1 MVQENDMESRLGP
14 LDVVLYAAILC
25 VHYPL
30 RIFLA
35 SYRLIKATIV
45 KAAAIP
51 RQILGYVTVSLTI
64 VLESSEKKIIDILN
78 LLASLPSYL
87 LGKLSFSRK
96 SAELNSQTETKQESD
111 LTSYTEI
118 VLSAVKRTS
127 DAIYG
132 FLVACANFWRH
143 IILLPLKLS
152 LIPLKAV
159 KNLTETLLNIPSEPK
174 TEMDR
179 PHQQSVMSHCV
190 DYLFIVLANFQFYLI
205 YAIAIIEKLMTQLS
219 SLFISTPRHL
229 FHALQLLYLR
239 CLQLLA
245 VSVVFVY
252 NTVRYTFF
260 YIVLLVNRA
269 VKKPPRGTLENG
281 TDRETLIEENSKLRE
296 ELIRAKTNNDNQ
308 KCEQQI
314 KDLEGQL
321 NEVQVAFGK
330 EREEYQRE
338 IEKLKQ
344 STHPTEFNTERT
356 KLQGEIQRLQAL
368 IAEVRRESEEE
379 GRLKKKEAVDLDNER
394 NQLQERIQNLQQ
406 QVVSLQKQ
414 NEAMASSYSESR
426 KQMQAEFDKERKDL
440 LREIEILQR
449 NLEEMKEAQSEA
461 QYRYVLLL
469 GENQTIQEHMRALQD
484 SLEKLKMS
492 NAKQEQPE
500 PTTTASFSVT
510 NKTSA
515 NFSYETT
522 SPSDNG
528 GAYFQ
533 NTIDEVI
540 NHLDQLH
547 HSNHERSM
555 LHAEVEKLQALVE
568 DMQKQ
573 NEERDN
579 IDNERKRLQT
589 VQEQVAELQNQNMV
603 MALSYTEARKLM
615 EVKFEGE
622 REELLYQVQR
632 LLSKVEGKEDNP
644 KQEFHLHDNNDANTC
659 INRLDDLCHVCR
671 NIERELVRFT
681 ETCQNLSNLHYQ
693 QNAIGEVEKVLNG
706 FADRLLAEVPA
717 EKPKEDDELR
727 KQMHTL
733 QTQLNEVLQKGKQN
747 FEALEERNRV
757 IDVNMIVVK
766 SQIDRIHDSLYG
778 LKAHLEMRD
787 EKLDRLRACHTRAV
801 RVLKDERSKVTT
813 LLSQIDSMEKS
824 IEDAEDDKLVL
835 QTTRSENEMK
845 INGLERENSELKQ
858 NLRNLQAQIEEIE
871 RERKHEEK
879 LHNAVITE
887 LERGLEHVQKTS
899 EMQLITVDRENSA
912 LQQKL
917 LQLQARTDEI
927 ERERKHDEKLH
938 KAVVTELEREMER
951 LRSENETNVKTLE
964 RENLELKHDVKLH
977 LATITELEREMEHL
991 QTENYHKTQ
1000 KLSEKIKELQT
1011 DKLHERDE
1019 MINRLRMHHERAIK
1033 EFHEEKLE
1041 LTNLRA
1047 QVEAMEKSMESA
1059 HEEKLNYQAALT
1071 ESNLKVGRLAHDNCE
1086 LKQTLNELRMQMED
1100 AERHY
1105 EEMQKHDEK
1114 LHDAVV
1120 VELHREI
1127 EDIETDRDQKV
1138 QKLAEKIQELQT
1150 ERIILLDQ
1158 NMDLQGVV
1166 EFLNKEVEKWKKA
1179 KKPFFSSK

>member
-159 KNLTETLLNIPSEPK
+159 KNLTETLLNIPSEQK

-449 NLEEMKEAQSEA
+449 NLEEMKEAQSE
-461 QYRYVLLL
+461 
-469 GENQTIQEHMRALQD
+469 
-484 SLEKLKMS
+484 
-492 NAKQEQPE
+492 
-500 PTTTASFSVT
+500 
-510 NKTSA
+510 
-515 NFSYETT
+515 
-522 SPSDNG
+522 
-528 GAYFQ
+528 
-533 NTIDEVI
+533 
-540 NHLDQLH
+540 
-547 HSNHERSM
+547 
-555 LHAEVEKLQALVE
+555 
-568 DMQKQ
+568 
-573 NEERDN
+573 
-579 IDNERKRLQT
+579 
-589 VQEQVAELQNQNMV
+589 
-603 MALSYTEARKLM
+603 
-615 EVKFEGE
+615 
-622 REELLYQVQR
+622 
-632 LLSKVEGKEDNP
+632 GKENDHRVD
-644 KQEFHLHDNNDANTC
+644 QSNNVD
-659 INRLDDLCHVCR
+659 
-671 NIERELVRFT
+671 
-681 ETCQNLSNLHYQ
+681 S
-693 QNAIGEVEKVLNG
+693 
-706 FADRLLAEVPA
+706 
-717 EKPKEDDELR
+717 
-727 KQMHTL
+727 
-733 QTQLNEVLQKGKQN
+733 
-747 FEALEERNRV
+747 
-757 IDVNMIVVK
+757 VN
-766 SQIDRIHDSLYG
+766 
-778 LKAHLEMRD
+778 
-787 EKLDRLRACHTRAV
+787 
-801 RVLKDERSKVTT
+801 
-813 LLSQIDSMEKS
+813 
-824 IEDAEDDKLVL
+824 
-835 QTTRSENEMK
+835 
-845 INGLERENSELKQ
+845 
-858 NLRNLQAQIEEIE
+858 
-871 RERKHEEK
+871 
-879 LHNAVITE
+879 
-887 LERGLEHVQKTS
+887 
-899 EMQLITVDRENSA
+899 
-912 LQQKL
+912 
-917 LQLQARTDEI
+917 
-927 ERERKHDEKLH
+927 
-938 KAVVTELEREMER
+938 
-951 LRSENETNVKTLE
+951 
-964 RENLELKHDVKLH
+964 
-977 LATITELEREMEHL
+977 
-991 QTENYHKTQ
+991 
-1000 KLSEKIKELQT
+1000 
-1011 DKLHERDE
+1011 
-1019 MINRLRMHHERAIK
+1019 
-1033 EFHEEKLE
+1033 
-1041 LTNLRA
+1041 
-1047 QVEAMEKSMESA
+1047 
-1059 HEEKLNYQAALT
+1059 
-1071 ESNLKVGRLAHDNCE
+1071 
-1086 LKQTLNELRMQMED
+1086 
-1100 AERHY
+1100 
-1105 EEMQKHDEK
+1105 
-1114 LHDAVV
+1114 
-1120 VELHREI
+1120 
-1127 EDIETDRDQKV
+1127 
-1138 QKLAEKIQELQT
+1138 
-1150 ERIILLDQ
+1150 
-1158 NMDLQGVV
+1158 
-1166 EFLNKEVEKWKKA
+1166 KA
-1179 KKPFFSSK
+1179 KKKNVNSAY